1 MLLAE
6 DLLLLVTEDASGR
19 LSAPAEQV
27 DAGLGGANLVELT
40 LLNKVDLSGEQ
51 DPGRRGRIIVR
62 DPSPAGDAVLDAALE
77 ILVARQGKRPSAV
90 IGPLSKN
97 LRGTLY
103 QRLAD
108 RGVVRAERGRIFGV
122 FPVRRWPAQDASDEA
137 EVRRLMTQ
145 ALVEQVV
152 PDTAAGAQ
160 IGVFWRAG
168 ARVRHRAGRVI
179 ACSPGLLS
187 TARRVGP
194 DQLHR
199 SKARPASSG
208 RGAFTWG
215 RSDRTLSIAC
225 ARSAAH
231 AVCVVV
237 PLSVPFAGGGRQ
249 SHMR

>member
-6 DLLLLVTEDASGR
+6 DLLLLVTDDASGR

-40 LLNKVDLSGEQ
+40 LRNKVDLSGEQ
-51 DPGRRGRIIVR
+51 DPGKRGRIIVR

-77 ILVARQGKRPSAV
+77 ILIARQGRRPSAV

-145 ALVEQVV
+145 ALVQHEA
-152 PDTAAGAQ
+152 PDTRTAAL
-160 IGVFWRAG
+160 
-168 ARVRHRAGRVI
+168 I
-179 ACSPGLLS
+179 AL
-187 TARRVGP
+187 
-194 DQLHR
+194 
-199 SKARPASSG
+199 
-208 RGAFTWG
+208 
-215 RSDRTLSIAC
+215 
-225 ARSAAH
+225 AH
-231 AVCVVV
+231 AVGCVDKIVDARQHG
-237 PLSVPFAGGGRQ
+237 LSRRQLRARAAQIAKGNWASAAVRKAIEDMMAAVIVTITNAGAAGSGSAR
-249 SHMR
+249 